1 MEANM
6 KKRLRTLISV
16 IALALSFCLILSSC
30 SCSNKKKP
38 GSDDSSSS
46 PVEENITITFSCG
59 ESLTMDEW
67 TTVRLTATASDKS
80 KVALTAADSS
90 MLYLRGSSVT
100 ALKAGTTTI
109 TATAG
114 KNKDVKA
121 TLNVTVNAKAENRPE
136 LSITGNGDIALGQTA
151 KFGVNL
157 TGADAAD
164 YVVSYSV
171 DDTNI
176 ATVDAEGVV
185 TALTSGKTKL
195 KASTTYRSVKF
206 NAEKDITVSKVVKVV
221 FEADETEVKLP
232 VSAIKDDL
240 TGEYE
245 VEVDNRKY
253 TVDENGEI
261 TLVKTDFDLTAK
273 NTFDGKV
280 TYGDNVFAFRLAVYA
295 LAAPAVYQDGE
306 KLTPNEDGAF
316 AVDTTKPMDANGL
329 RWVTFDDAD
338 LYLDAG
344 YELLKLTVKF
354 NSFCASNCGIIDSTI
369 AAYHYSFGYKY
380 VEYTDDPANGEDVWL
395 FWDND
400 YQGQAYGGAMKP
412 AYHAPYGYGYLKIF
426 DAEGKLLL
434 DYYQKQITDASGTH
448 GNWSDYIK
456 PLETGKEYTFLLD
469 ISKTHDVSFSG
480 LDDALITKVEWC
492 KKEDTKVT
500 FDKTELVIDTWD
512 EATLNAS
519 TNDGS
524 AVVYTVDNPD
534 VLYLDG
540 NRIVGLKEGTA
551 EVTATA
557 NGKTAVL
564 NVTVNADTAKN
575 PVVEFDDIELEL
587 ADTATLAA
595 VLKSNGTAIDS
606 DKYTVAYEIE
616 DETVVGLAKNVIS
629 GLTKGNTAIKVTF
642 TYCGKEFNKTITVTV
657 TEPAAP
663 IDTSA
668 GKLYQGG
675 EALAADADGNYV
687 IDASKDDKTL
697 TFDPYA
703 TKSGYGYT
711 KVRFTVKFS
720 EITNNHVKVPG
731 AGTFSFGYTGG
742 NVSVG
747 WYNSYINGSGKLDGA
762 YVGAFSDGDSSP
774 EAKTYLRVYN
784 AKGEKI
790 FEHYDVTGWS
800 SSHYGYIPP
809 LEVNTEYTFELDIEK
824 IGDVTL
830 YGFDQATFTKIKWVN
845 FDHTEVTFDKTSVE
859 EDEWTEFD
867 FTAISNDGS
876 TVTVSSDNEE
886 VLVIRNGKAIG
897 IKEGTA
903 NIVAVA
909 NGVTAKLPVTI
920 RANTAKRPV
929 VSADDVELTEGE
941 SKTLSVAITANGV
954 AVAEAD
960 YTVAYAVNGETD
972 VISIT
977 NALLSALKAGSAEIT
992 VTVTYWGQNFT
1003 ATVNVTV
1010 NAAEIPI
1017 DYSVGKLFQNGAEIT
1032 ANEDGALVPDATAE
1046 VKTLTFDPYA
1056 TKSGMGYRRIR
1067 FTVKFNALT
1076 NDHVN
1081 VPGAGPYSFGYTYG
1095 NVSVGWYNSYTNGS
1109 KYEGAYVGAFTGG
1122 STSPNANAYLRI
1134 YNADGKM
1141 IFEHYDKTGWSSSYY
1156 GYIPELVTGTEYTF
1170 DIDTEKTGDI
1180 TLYGFENAVFTE
1192 IEWVDYNKVEIAF
1205 DKDSVTSADEWEW
1218 FGISATTS
1226 DDLAKLTF
1234 SSDNEEVLVVKGTRA
1249 IGVKAGTAN
1258 ILAKNSAGKTVKLAV
1273 TINENAENRPVLEL
1287 TNTETELDVY
1297 DYIEL
1302 EYTFK
1307 AKGEDISAS
1316 DYTVGVTFDAE
1327 DIMAANGMLIAALK
1341 AGNVKVTLTV
1351 VYSGIEFKKELSL
1364 TVNEPAT
1371 TVDPAKGKLYNNG
1384 VALTPVDGQ
1393 YAADSANTNLT
1404 FDKAAYRAA
1413 LGYTKVRFTVK
1424 FGEFVSNSIRGSYE
1438 FGFTYKGIYVLF
1450 DNDYSQGM
1458 YAGAFL
1464 GESDVPTQYGYVR
1477 IYDSTGVYFEHYTCA
1492 DWSSSGLGCGYKP
1505 ALVKDTEYTFE
1516 VDIAKTG
1523 DISLLG
1529 FETATFT
1536 KIEWV
1541 A

>member
-1 MEANM
+1 M

-157 TGADAAD
+157 TGVDAAD

-221 FEADETEVKLP
+221 FEEDETEVKLP

-354 NSFCASNCGIIDSTI
+354 NSFCTSNCGIIDSTI

-480 LDDALITKVEWC
+480 LDDALITRIEWC

-564 NVTVNADTAKN
+564 NVTVNADTAKT

-642 TYCGKEFNKTITVTV
+642 TYCGKEFDKTITVTV

-663 IDTSA
+663 IDTSV

-711 KVRFTVKFS
+711 KVRFTVKFG
-720 EITNNHVKVPG
+720 EITNNHITVPG
-731 AGTFSFGYTGG
+731 AGTYSFGYTGG

-747 WYNSYINGSGKLDGA
+747 WYNSYINGSGKLEGA
-762 YVGAFSDGDSSP
+762 YVGAFSDGGSSP

-809 LEVNTEYTFELDIEK
+809 LEVNTEYTFELDIDK

-941 SKTLSVAITANGV
+941 SKTLSVAFTANGV

-1046 VKTLTFDPYA
+1046 VKTLTFDTYA

-1081 VPGAGPYSFGYTYG
+1081 VPGAGTYSFGYTYG
-1095 NVSVGWYNSYTNGS
+1095 NVSVGWYNSYTSGS

-1249 IGVKAGTAN
+1249 IGIKAGTAN
-1258 ILAKNSAGKTVKLAV
+1258 ILAKNSAGKTVKLPI
-1273 TINENAENRPVLEL
+1273 TINAKEGNYPALTAENVNLEIGDVAAIDAIL
-1287 TNTETELDVY
+1287 KSGTNTIATS
-1297 DYIEL
+1297 
-1302 EYTFK
+1302 EYTV
-1307 AKGEDISAS
+1307 SAVS
-1316 DYTVGVTFDAE
+1316 SADCVKFENGKLVGVSEGTAEVTVTATYCGVTFSTTIEVTVTVAANPAAGKLYQGGKEIVADAE
-1327 DIMAANGMLIAALK
+1327 
-1341 AGNVKVTLTV
+1341 GNYKVD
-1351 VYSGIEFKKELSL
+1351 
-1364 TVNEPAT
+1364 T
-1371 TVDPAKGKLYNNG
+1371 TVDGDADGLHWLKVNTAKLD
-1384 VALTPVDGQ
+1384 T
-1393 YAADSANTNLT
+1393 
-1404 FDKAAYRAA
+1404 
-1413 LGYTKVRFTVK
+1413 YTYLRFTVK
-1424 FGEFVSNSIRGSYE
+1424 FDKFVSYKKMTPSQYDYNFGYNYGSATCFYANTYSSGGFGGGLGTDGGANQTMYFNAYTAEDSKIAINAMAASTWTPYYTLQVGVEYIFE
-1438 FGFTYKGIYVLF
+1438 FNVKA
-1450 DNDYSQGM
+1450 M
-1458 YAGAFL
+1458 
-1464 GESDVPTQYGYVR
+1464 GESFTL
-1477 IYDSTGVYFEHYTCA
+1477 A
-1492 DWSSSGLGCGYKP
+1492 
-1505 ALVKDTEYTFE
+1505 
-1516 VDIAKTG
+1516 
-1523 DISLLG
+1523 G
-1529 FETATFT
+1529 FETATISNIT
-1536 KIEWV
+1536 WAESLL

>member
-1 MEANM
+1 M

-30 SCSNKKKP
+30 SCSNKKNP

-46 PVEENITITFSCG
+46 PVEENTTITFSCG

-80 KVALTAADSS
+80 TVALTAADSPI
-90 MLYLRGSSVT
+90 LYLRGSSGT

-121 TLNVTVNAKAENRPE
+121 TLNVTVNAKAENRPV
-136 LSITGNGDIALGQTA
+136 LSITGNGEIALGQTA

-157 TGADAAD
+157 TGVDAAD

-221 FEADETEVKLP
+221 FEEEETEVKLP

-245 VEVDNRKY
+245 VEIDNRKY

-261 TLVKTDFDLTAK
+261 TLVKADFDLTAK
-273 NTFDGKV
+273 NMFDGKV

-306 KLTPNEDGAF
+306 KLTPTEDGAF

-354 NSFCASNCGIIDSTI
+354 NSFCTSNCGIIDSTI

-412 AYHAPYGYGYLKIF
+412 AHHAPYGYGYLKIF

-434 DYYQKQITDASGTH
+434 DYYQKQITDTAGTH

-524 AVVYTVDNPD
+524 AVVYTVDNSD

-564 NVTVNADTAKN
+564 NVTVNANTAKT

-606 DKYTVAYEIE
+606 DKCTVAYEIE

-629 GLTKGNTAIKVTF
+629 GLAKGNTTIKVTF
-642 TYCGKEFNKTITVTV
+642 TYCGKEFDKTVTVTV

-663 IDTSA
+663 IDTSV

-675 EALAADADGNYV
+675 EALTADDDGNYV
-687 IDASKDDKTL
+687 LDASKDDKTL

-720 EITNNHVKVPG
+720 EITNNHIRVPG
-731 AGTFSFGYTGG
+731 AGTYSFGYTGG

-747 WYNSYINGSGKLDGA
+747 WYNSYTNGSGKLEGA
-762 YVGAFSDGDSSP
+762 YAGAFSDGGTSP

-800 SSHYGYIPP
+800 SSHYGYILP
-809 LEVNTEYTFELDIEK
+809 LEVNTEYTFELDIDK

-897 IKEGTA
+897 IKDGTA

-909 NGVTAKLPVTI
+909 NGVTARLPVTI

-929 VSADDVELTEGE
+929 VSAEDVELTEGE
-941 SKTLSVAITANGV
+941 SETLSVAFTANGV

-1010 NAAEIPI
+1010 NAAEPPI

-1067 FTVKFNALT
+1067 FTVKFNAFASDVLHGGYEFGFT
-1076 NDHVN
+1076 YKNAAGNTVQVLFDNDYS
-1081 VPGAGPYSFGYTYG
+1081 AGM
-1095 NVSVGWYNSYTNGS
+1095 
-1109 KYEGAYVGAFTGG
+1109 YVGAMNGG
-1122 STSPNANAYLRI
+1122 TSPNAPGYVRI
-1134 YNADGKM
+1134 YNAGNEM
-1141 IFEHYDKTGWSSSYY
+1141 IFEHYSFTGWSSTKSDGGY
-1156 GYIPELVTGTEYTF
+1156 GYVDGLKTDTEYTF

-1192 IEWVDYNKVEIAF
+1192 IEWVDYNEVEIAF
-1205 DKDSVTSADEWEW
+1205 DEDSVTSADEWEW

-1226 DDLAKLTF
+1226 DDLATLTF
-1234 SSDNEEVLVVKGTRA
+1234 SSDNEEVLIVKGTRA
-1249 IGVKAGTAN
+1249 IGIKAGTAN
-1258 ILAKNSAGKTVKLAV
+1258 IVAKNSAGKTVKLAV

-1351 VYSGIEFKKELSL
+1351 VYSGIEFKKELNL

-1371 TVDPAKGKLYNNG
+1371 DVDPAKGKLYNNG

-1404 FDKAAYRAA
+1404 FDKAAYKAA

-1424 FGEFVSNSIRGSYE
+1424 FGAFVSNSIRNTYE

-1464 GESDVPTQYGYVR
+1464 GESGSPTQYGYVR

>member
-1 MEANM
+1 M
-6 KKRLRTLISV
+6 
-16 IALALSFCLILSSC
+16 
-30 SCSNKKKP
+30 
-38 GSDDSSSS
+38 
-46 PVEENITITFSCG
+46 
-59 ESLTMDEW
+59 
-67 TTVRLTATASDKS
+67 
-80 KVALTAADSS
+80 
-90 MLYLRGSSVT
+90 
-100 ALKAGTTTI
+100 
-109 TATAG
+109 
-114 KNKDVKA
+114 
-121 TLNVTVNAKAENRPE
+121 
-136 LSITGNGDIALGQTA
+136 
-151 KFGVNL
+151 
-157 TGADAAD
+157 
-164 YVVSYSV
+164 
-171 DDTNI
+171 
-176 ATVDAEGVV
+176 
-185 TALTSGKTKL
+185 
-195 KASTTYRSVKF
+195 
-206 NAEKDITVSKVVKVV
+206 
-221 FEADETEVKLP
+221 
-232 VSAIKDDL
+232 
-240 TGEYE
+240 
-245 VEVDNRKY
+245 
-253 TVDENGEI
+253 
-261 TLVKTDFDLTAK
+261 
-273 NTFDGKV
+273 
-280 TYGDNVFAFRLAVYA
+280 
-295 LAAPAVYQDGE
+295 
-306 KLTPNEDGAF
+306 
-316 AVDTTKPMDANGL
+316 
-329 RWVTFDDAD
+329 
-338 LYLDAG
+338 
-344 YELLKLTVKF
+344 
-354 NSFCASNCGIIDSTI
+354 
-369 AAYHYSFGYKY
+369 
-380 VEYTDDPANGEDVWL
+380 
-395 FWDND
+395 
-400 YQGQAYGGAMKP
+400 
-412 AYHAPYGYGYLKIF
+412 
-426 DAEGKLLL
+426 
-434 DYYQKQITDASGTH
+434 
-448 GNWSDYIK
+448 
-456 PLETGKEYTFLLD
+456 
-469 ISKTHDVSFSG
+469 
-480 LDDALITKVEWC
+480 
-492 KKEDTKVT
+492 
-500 FDKTELVIDTWD
+500 
-512 EATLNAS
+512 
-519 TNDGS
+519 
-524 AVVYTVDNPD
+524 
-534 VLYLDG
+534 
-540 NRIVGLKEGTA
+540 
-551 EVTATA
+551 
-557 NGKTAVL
+557 
-564 NVTVNADTAKN
+564 
-575 PVVEFDDIELEL
+575 
-587 ADTATLAA
+587 
-595 VLKSNGTAIDS
+595 
-606 DKYTVAYEIE
+606 
-616 DETVVGLAKNVIS
+616 
-629 GLTKGNTAIKVTF
+629 
-642 TYCGKEFNKTITVTV
+642 
-657 TEPAAP
+657 
-663 IDTSA
+663 
-668 GKLYQGG
+668 
-675 EALAADADGNYV
+675 
-687 IDASKDDKTL
+687 
-697 TFDPYA
+697 
-703 TKSGYGYT
+703 
-711 KVRFTVKFS
+711 
-720 EITNNHVKVPG
+720 
-731 AGTFSFGYTGG
+731 
-742 NVSVG
+742 
-747 WYNSYINGSGKLDGA
+747 
-762 YVGAFSDGDSSP
+762 
-774 EAKTYLRVYN
+774 
-784 AKGEKI
+784 
-790 FEHYDVTGWS
+790 
-800 SSHYGYIPP
+800 
-809 LEVNTEYTFELDIEK
+809 
-824 IGDVTL
+824 
-830 YGFDQATFTKIKWVN
+830 
-845 FDHTEVTFDKTSVE
+845 
-859 EDEWTEFD
+859 
-867 FTAISNDGS
+867 
-876 TVTVSSDNEE
+876 
-886 VLVIRNGKAIG
+886 
-897 IKEGTA
+897 
-903 NIVAVA
+903 
-909 NGVTAKLPVTI
+909 
-920 RANTAKRPV
+920 
-929 VSADDVELTEGE
+929 
-941 SKTLSVAITANGV
+941 
-954 AVAEAD
+954 
-960 YTVAYAVNGETD
+960 
-972 VISIT
+972 
-977 NALLSALKAGSAEIT
+977 LSALKAGSAEIT

-1046 VKTLTFDPYA
+1046 VKTLTFDTYA

-1297 DYIEL
+1297 DYIEV

-1404 FDKAAYRAA
+1404 FDKAAYKAA

-1464 GESDVPTQYGYVR
+1464 GESDAPTQYGYVR

>member
-1 MEANM
+1 M

-80 KVALTAADSS
+80 TVALTAADSS

-157 TGADAAD
+157 TGVDAAD

-171 DDTNI
+171 DDTNV

-221 FEADETEVKLP
+221 FEEDETEVKLP

-245 VEVDNRKY
+245 VEIDNRKY

-295 LAAPAVYQDGE
+295 LAAPAVYQDSE

-354 NSFCASNCGIIDSTI
+354 NSFCTSNSGIIDSTI

-434 DYYQKQITDASGTH
+434 DYYQKQITDAFGTH

-564 NVTVNADTAKN
+564 NVTVNADTAKT

-606 DKYTVAYEIE
+606 DKYTVAYKIE

-642 TYCGKEFNKTITVTV
+642 TYCGKEFDKTVTVTV

-675 EALAADADGNYV
+675 EALTANADGNYV

-711 KVRFTVKFS
+711 KVRFTVKFG
-720 EITNNHVKVPG
+720 EITNNHITVPG
-731 AGTFSFGYTGG
+731 AGTYSFGYTGG

-747 WYNSYINGSGKLDGA
+747 WYNSYINGSGKLEGA
-762 YVGAFSDGDSSP
+762 YVGAFSDGGSSP

-941 SKTLSVAITANGV
+941 SKTLSVAFTANGV

-1010 NAAEIPI
+1010 NAAETPI

-1046 VKTLTFDPYA
+1046 VKTLTFDTYA

-1067 FTVKFNALT
+1067 FTVKFTGFASDVLQGGYEFGFTYKNAAGNTVQVLFD
-1076 NDHVN
+1076 NDY
-1081 VPGAGPYSFGYTYG
+1081 PDGM
-1095 NVSVGWYNSYTNGS
+1095 
-1109 KYEGAYVGAFTGG
+1109 YVGAMNGG
-1122 STSPNANAYLRI
+1122 TSPNAPGYVRI
-1134 YNADGKM
+1134 YNADNEM
-1141 IFEHYDKTGWSSSYY
+1141 IFEHYSFTGWSSTKNDGGY
-1156 GYIPELVTGTEYTF
+1156 GYVAALKTGTEYTF

-1249 IGVKAGTAN
+1249 IGIKAGTAN

-1327 DIMAANGMLIAALK
+1327 DIMAANGMLIVALK

-1404 FDKAAYRAA
+1404 FDKAAYKAA

-1464 GESDVPTQYGYVR
+1464 GESGAPTQYGYVR

>member
-1 MEANM
+1 M

-157 TGADAAD
+157 TGVDAAD

-171 DDTNI
+171 DDTNV

-221 FEADETEVKLP
+221 FEEDETEVKLP

-354 NSFCASNCGIIDSTI
+354 NSFCTSNCGIIDSTI

-400 YQGQAYGGAMKP
+400 YQGQTYGGAMKP

-564 NVTVNADTAKN
+564 NVTVNADTAKT

-642 TYCGKEFNKTITVTV
+642 TYCGKEFDKTITVTV

-663 IDTSA
+663 IDTSV

-687 IDASKDDKTL
+687 IDASKDD
-697 TFDPYA
+697 
-703 TKSGYGYT
+703 
-711 KVRFTVKFS
+711 
-720 EITNNHVKVPG
+720 
-731 AGTFSFGYTGG
+731 
-742 NVSVG
+742 
-747 WYNSYINGSGKLDGA
+747 
-762 YVGAFSDGDSSP
+762 
-774 EAKTYLRVYN
+774 
-784 AKGEKI
+784 
-790 FEHYDVTGWS
+790 
-800 SSHYGYIPP
+800 
-809 LEVNTEYTFELDIEK
+809 
-824 IGDVTL
+824 
-830 YGFDQATFTKIKWVN
+830 
-845 FDHTEVTFDKTSVE
+845 
-859 EDEWTEFD
+859 
-867 FTAISNDGS
+867 
-876 TVTVSSDNEE
+876 
-886 VLVIRNGKAIG
+886 
-897 IKEGTA
+897 
-903 NIVAVA
+903 
-909 NGVTAKLPVTI
+909 
-920 RANTAKRPV
+920 
-929 VSADDVELTEGE
+929 
-941 SKTLSVAITANGV
+941 
-954 AVAEAD
+954 
-960 YTVAYAVNGETD
+960 
-972 VISIT
+972 
-977 NALLSALKAGSAEIT
+977 
-992 VTVTYWGQNFT
+992 
-1003 ATVNVTV
+1003 
-1010 NAAEIPI
+1010 
-1017 DYSVGKLFQNGAEIT
+1017 
-1032 ANEDGALVPDATAE
+1032 
-1046 VKTLTFDPYA
+1046 KTLTFDPYA

-1371 TVDPAKGKLYNNG
+1371 TVDPATGKLYNNG

-1404 FDKAAYRAA
+1404 FDKAAYKAA

-1464 GESDVPTQYGYVR
+1464 GESDAPTQYGYVR

>member
-1 MEANM
+1 M

-121 TLNVTVNAKAENRPE
+121 TLNVTVNAKA
-136 LSITGNGDIALGQTA
+136 
-151 KFGVNL
+151 
-157 TGADAAD
+157 
-164 YVVSYSV
+164 
-171 DDTNI
+171 
-176 ATVDAEGVV
+176 
-185 TALTSGKTKL
+185 
-195 KASTTYRSVKF
+195 
-206 NAEKDITVSKVVKVV
+206 VKVV
-221 FEADETEVKLP
+221 FEEDETEVKLP

-354 NSFCASNCGIIDSTI
+354 NSFCTSNCGIIDSTI

-380 VEYTDDPANGEDVWL
+380 VEYTDDTANGEDVWL

-480 LDDALITKVEWC
+480 LDDALITRIEWC

-564 NVTVNADTAKN
+564 NVTVNADTAKT

-642 TYCGKEFNKTITVTV
+642 TYCGKEFDKTITVTV

-663 IDTSA
+663 IDTSV

-711 KVRFTVKFS
+711 KVRFTVKFG
-720 EITNNHVKVPG
+720 EITNNHITVPG
-731 AGTFSFGYTGG
+731 AGTYSFGYTGG

-747 WYNSYINGSGKLDGA
+747 WYNSYINGNGKLEGA
-762 YVGAFSDGDSSP
+762 YVGAFSDGGSSP

-859 EDEWTEFD
+859 EDEWIEFD

-941 SKTLSVAITANGV
+941 SKTLSVAFTANGV

-1046 VKTLTFDPYA
+1046 VKTLTFDTYA

-1081 VPGAGPYSFGYTYG
+1081 VPGAGTYSFGYTYG
-1095 NVSVGWYNSYTNGS
+1095 NVSVGWYNSYTSGS

-1307 AKGEDISAS
+1307 AKGEDISAN

-1404 FDKAAYRAA
+1404 FDKAAYKAA

-1464 GESDVPTQYGYVR
+1464 GESGAPTQYGYVR

>member
-1 MEANM
+1 M

-80 KVALTAADSS
+80 TVALTAADSS

-136 LSITGNGDIALGQTA
+136 FSITGNGDIALGQTA

-157 TGADAAD
+157 TGVDAAD

-171 DDTNI
+171 DDTNV

-221 FEADETEVKLP
+221 FEEDETEVKLP

-273 NTFDGKV
+273 NMFDGKV

-316 AVDTTKPMDANGL
+316 AVDTTKPMDENGL

-354 NSFCASNCGIIDSTI
+354 NSFCTSNCGIIDSTI

-456 PLETGKEYTFLLD
+456 PLEIGKEYTFLLD

-564 NVTVNADTAKN
+564 NVTVNADTAKT

-642 TYCGKEFNKTITVTV
+642 TYCGKEFDKTVTVTV

-663 IDTSA
+663 IDTSV

-675 EALAADADGNYV
+675 EALTANADGNYV

-711 KVRFTVKFS
+711 KVRFTVKFG
-720 EITNNHVKVPG
+720 EITNNHITVPG
-731 AGTFSFGYTGG
+731 AGTYSFGYTGG

-747 WYNSYINGSGKLDGA
+747 WYNSYINGSGKLEGA
-762 YVGAFSDGDSSP
+762 YVGAFSDGGSSP

-830 YGFDQATFTKIKWVN
+830 YGFDQAMFTKIKWVN

-941 SKTLSVAITANGV
+941 SKTLSVAFTANGV

-1010 NAAEIPI
+1010 NAAETPI

-1067 FTVKFNALT
+1067 FTVKFTGFASDVLQGGYEFGFTYKNAAGNTVQVLFD
-1076 NDHVN
+1076 NDY
-1081 VPGAGPYSFGYTYG
+1081 PDGM
-1095 NVSVGWYNSYTNGS
+1095 
-1109 KYEGAYVGAFTGG
+1109 YVGAMNGG
-1122 STSPNANAYLRI
+1122 TSPNAPGYVRI
-1134 YNADGKM
+1134 YNADNEM
-1141 IFEHYDKTGWSSSYY
+1141 IFEHYSFTGWSSTKNDGGY
-1156 GYIPELVTGTEYTF
+1156 GYVAALKTGTEYTF

-1234 SSDNEEVLVVKGTRA
+1234 SSDNEEVLIVKGTRA

-1404 FDKAAYRAA
+1404 FDKAAYKAA

-1424 FGEFVSNSIRGSYE
+1424 FGEFISNSIRGSYE
-1438 FGFTYKGIYVLF
+1438 FGFTYNGIYVLF
-1450 DNDYSQGM
+1450 DNDYSKGM

-1464 GESDVPTQYGYVR
+1464 GESDAPTQYGYVK

-1505 ALVKDTEYTFE
+1505 GLAKGTEYTFE

>member
-1 MEANM
+1 M

-157 TGADAAD
+157 TGVDAAD

-171 DDTNI
+171 DDTNV

-221 FEADETEVKLP
+221 FEEDETEVKLP

-261 TLVKTDFDLTAK
+261 TLVKADFDLTAK

-354 NSFCASNCGIIDSTI
+354 NSFCTSNCGIIDSTI

-480 LDDALITKVEWC
+480 LDDALITRIEWC

-564 NVTVNADTAKN
+564 NVTVNADTAKT

-642 TYCGKEFNKTITVTV
+642 TYCGKEFNKTVTVTV

-663 IDTSA
+663 IDTSV

-711 KVRFTVKFS
+711 KVRFTVKFG
-720 EITNNHVKVPG
+720 EITNNHITVPG
-731 AGTFSFGYTGG
+731 AGTYSFGYTGG

-747 WYNSYINGSGKLDGA
+747 WYNSYINGSGKLEGA
-762 YVGAFSDGDSSP
+762 YVGAFSDGGSSP

-941 SKTLSVAITANGV
+941 SKTLSVAFTANGV

-1010 NAAEIPI
+1010 NAAETPI

-1046 VKTLTFDPYA
+1046 VKTLTFDTYA

-1067 FTVKFNALT
+1067 FTVKFTGFASDVLQGGYEFGFTYKNAAGNTVQVLFD
-1076 NDHVN
+1076 NDY
-1081 VPGAGPYSFGYTYG
+1081 PDGM
-1095 NVSVGWYNSYTNGS
+1095 
-1109 KYEGAYVGAFTGG
+1109 YVGAMNGG
-1122 STSPNANAYLRI
+1122 TSPNAPGYVRI
-1134 YNADGKM
+1134 YNADNEM
-1141 IFEHYDKTGWSSSYY
+1141 IFEHYSFTGWSSTKNDGGY
-1156 GYIPELVTGTEYTF
+1156 GYVAALKTGTEYTF

-1249 IGVKAGTAN
+1249 IGIKAGTAN

-1327 DIMAANGMLIAALK
+1327 DIMAANGMLIVALK

-1404 FDKAAYRAA
+1404 FDKAAYKAA

-1464 GESDVPTQYGYVR
+1464 GESGAPTQYGYVR

>member
-1 MEANM
+1 M

-157 TGADAAD
+157 TGVDAAD

-171 DDTNI
+171 DDTN
-176 ATVDAEGVV
+176 VV

-221 FEADETEVKLP
+221 FEEDETEVKLP

-354 NSFCASNCGIIDSTI
+354 NSFCTSNCGIIDSTI

-564 NVTVNADTAKN
+564 NVTVNADTAKT

-642 TYCGKEFNKTITVTV
+642 TYCGKEFNKTVTVTV

-663 IDTSA
+663 IDTSV

-687 IDASKDDKTL
+687 LDASKDDKTL

-711 KVRFTVKFS
+711 KVRFTVKFG

-731 AGTFSFGYTGG
+731 AGTYSFGYTGG

-747 WYNSYINGSGKLDGA
+747 WYNSYINGNGKLEGA
-762 YVGAFSDGDSSP
+762 YVGAFSDGGSSP

-941 SKTLSVAITANGV
+941 SKTLSVAFTANGV

-1010 NAAEIPI
+1010 NAAETPI

-1046 VKTLTFDPYA
+1046 VKTLTFDTYA

-1081 VPGAGPYSFGYTYG
+1081 VPGAGTYSFGYTYG
-1095 NVSVGWYNSYTNGS
+1095 NVSVGWYNSYTSGS
-1109 KYEGAYVGAFTGG
+1109 KYEGAYVGAFADG

-1141 IFEHYDKTGWSSSYY
+1141 IFEHYDKTGWSSSHY

-1404 FDKAAYRAA
+1404 FDKAAYKAA

-1464 GESDVPTQYGYVR
+1464 GESGAPTQYGYVR